1 MGPRGLGERPSSR
14 GPHSV
19 SGPHA
24 SWKRLEPRA
33 SEPRLSSPSSGIS
46 VTRALEAPRR
56 DVTCNQRRSRD
67 QSLGPKPRSSVIFPH
82 DIPEVSEAASEG
94 ARGLRDGSRAV
105 VGPGSVSSGDSVL
118 LTSVWSC
125 SRGGNGHSRSLS
137 RGCREGPISL
147 LTERVGALHTKP
159 AWCRP
164 TPDTLPGTTYA
175 HSGRPR
181 PKTQSRPCA
190 RGMVPPPD
198 RPEAERRGL
207 EGPLLVLT
215 GSTTLR
221 LEGVQRRAGW
231 GQGS

>member
-1 MGPRGLGERPSSR
+1 MEVEPGPEPGVRSLSPASS
-14 GPHSV
+14 
-19 SGPHA
+19 
-24 SWKRLEPRA
+24 
-33 SEPRLSSPSSGIS
+33 
-46 VTRALEAPRR
+46 
-56 DVTCNQRRSRD
+56 
-67 QSLGPKPRSSVIFPH
+67 FH
-82 DIPEVSEAASEG
+82 DIPKVSEAASEG
-94 ARGLRDGSRAV
+94 ARGLQDESRAV

-118 LTSVWSC
+118 LTSVWFC

-198 RPEAERRGL
+198 QPEAERRGL

-215 GSTTLR
+215 GSTTPR
-221 LEGVQRRAGW
+221 LECVQR
-231 GQGS
+231 

>member
-56 DVTCNQRRSRD
+56 DVTYNQRRSRD

-94 ARGLRDGSRAV
+94 ARGLQDESRAV

-118 LTSVWSC
+118 LTSVWSF

-175 HSGRPR
+175 HGGRPQ
-181 PKTQSRPCA
+181 PKTQSCPCT

-198 RPEAERRGL
+198 RPEQSIGGL
-207 EGPLLVLT
+207 KGPFLF
-215 GSTTLR
+215 S
-221 LEGVQRRAGW
+221 LEVGP
-231 GQGS
+231 